1 MGSVKAL
8 NGLPN
13 NLVQMY
19 FSTHAYYGNGYMPD
33 HLWDVAARTGIL
45 IARIDVLRNRI
56 EPVDFSK
63 PALISYLTT
72 LRNQISS
79 ELARTGFP
87 HDYIAE
93 AYIDIFISKKHH
105 AQRLLTG
112 TGTVITKEGRT
123 IKGKTITETA
133 FPLRGKDRTAQ
144 RPWWKFW

>member
-45 IARIDVLRNRI
+45 EARIDVLSSNI
-56 EPVDFSK
+56 EPADFSK
-63 PALISYLTT
+63 PAVISYLTT
-72 LRNQISS
+72 LRQHISS
-79 ELARTGFP
+79 ELQRNGFP
-87 HDYIAE
+87 SDYIAE
-93 AYIDIFISKKHH
+93 AYIDIFISKKHQ

-112 TGTVITKEGRT
+112 TGTIITKEGRT

-133 FPLRGKDRTAQ
+133 FPLRGKATSAEG
-144 RPWWKFW
+144 PWWKFW